1 MPAEQLALM
10 FDHLDHALKV
20 FPAEKRI
27 EGVLQIVNRV
37 TGNDYKWFFDVY
49 LYRAALPK
57 VVATRENG
65 MLKVRGEL
73 PRKPPFPM
81 PLDVRVDG
89 KTVTLPMTNGT
100 GETPANAQAGV
111 TIDPSSKILRQ
122 LDAVDAFQKWQA
134 RPRRQ
139 LL

>member
-1 MPAEQLALM
+1 
-10 FDHLDHALKV
+10 
-20 FPAEKRI
+20 
-27 EGVLQIVNRV
+27 
-37 TGNDYKWFFDVY
+37 
-49 LYRAALPK
+49 
-57 VVATRENG
+57 
-65 MLKVRGEL
+65 
-73 PRKPPFPM
+73 M